1 MNILVDKKEYEYQ
14 VATTSTALKEILLN
28 NLSDVNLAADVIDSN
43 QSLYPQL
50 KDAEIL
56 VNSSSAELDSSLL
69 YAAPKL
75 KMIHQT
81 GIRY

>member
-43 QSLYPQL
+43 QFLYPQL

-56 VNSSSAELDSSLL
+56 D
-69 YAAPKL
+69 
-75 KMIHQT
+75 
-81 GIRY
+81 